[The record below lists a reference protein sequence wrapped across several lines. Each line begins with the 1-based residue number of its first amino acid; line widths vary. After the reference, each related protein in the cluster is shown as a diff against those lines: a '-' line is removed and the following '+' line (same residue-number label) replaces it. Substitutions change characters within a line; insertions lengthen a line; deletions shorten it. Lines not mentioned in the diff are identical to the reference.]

1 MKTIIPPYDAASDIY
16 SRTQEMELEK
26 LKSPYDFFEYFY
38 ADTVRLITEQSNLYA
53 VSKHFKQEPITV
65 EELWS
70 FIAIIINSMYMKTNS
85 RRLLWSDD
93 PDVGLKGV
101 KDLMTRNRFDQILR
115 SLHFR
120 NNNAMADPK
129 PDKFYKVRPLFDNLN
144 TKLRIFSNGP
154 NISIDESI
162 VVYFGFHEAKQYIEN
177 KPHKY
182 GFKMYV
188 ACKPDGTVLYIEP
201 YSGKSTLIP
210 EYGLGKSS
218 DIVYHMHVKRNFSPG
233 CNIFVDNYF
242 MSPQLLHTFSQN
254 KLGLTGTMRMNRCR
268 EVPLDKSKIKEKGE
282 FYSLVDKEKNIIY
295 TQWLDRAM
303 VTMGSNNFGCEPLV
317 QIRMGRG
324 TNKKTVYKPTNI
336 FQYNKNMGGVDLL
349 DYFVNVYRPRI
360 RSKKWYWPLFQ
371 YSLLL
376 SLHSG
381 KKLYHERSGGEER
394 STRERSFLLFI

>member
-1 MKTIIPPYDAASDIY
+1 
-16 SRTQEMELEK
+16 
-26 LKSPYDFFEYFY
+26 
-38 ADTVRLITEQSNLYA
+38 
-53 VSKHFKQEPITV
+53 
-65 EELWS
+65 
-70 FIAIIINSMYMKTNS
+70 MKTNS

-93 PDVGLKGV
+93 PDVGLKGF

-120 NNNAMADPK
+120 NNNAMADPE

-188 ACKPDGTVLYIEP
+188 ACKPDGTVLYVEP

-317 QIRMGRG
+317 QIRTGRG
-324 TNKKTVYKPTNI
+324 TNKKKQFISRQIFFSTIKIWEVLISLIILSMYIGRVLGQKSGRYSSTPVY
-336 FQYNKNMGGVDLL
+336 
-349 DYFVNVYRPRI
+349 
-360 RSKKWYWPLFQ
+360 S
-371 YSLLL
+371 
-376 SLHSG
+376 H
-381 KKLYHERSGGEER
+381 
-394 STRERSFLLFI
+394 FIQL